1 MADQEEVTPTP
12 SHGQVAVAPMLPGL
26 RIEWARTPEEM
37 TAIFELRRRVFYEE
51 QGIIDGR
58 VTDGDDSRSFH
69 AMAVIPEGVVGA
81 GRLTPPGRGRAEAHI
96 AWVATLPGYRR
107 HGVGTAVMQALLA
120 AADAAGYPAVVLSA
134 QAHALRFYERLGFV
148 PYGDRFR
155 VRGIEHQMM
164 VRRRP
169 RSDDATRHPRQ

>member
-1 MADQEEVTPTP
+1 MADQEEATPAPLPGPVAMSP
-12 SHGQVAVAPMLPGL
+12 SLPGL

-37 TAIFELRRRVFYEE
+37 AAIFELRRRVFYEE

-58 VTDGDDSRSFH
+58 VTDGDDSRSLH

-107 HGVGTAVMQALLA
+107 HGAGTAVMRALLA
-120 AADAAGYPAVVLSA
+120 AADASGYPAVVLSA
-134 QAHALRFYERLGFV
+134 QMHALRFYERLGFV

-164 VRRRP
+164 VWRRP
-169 RSDDATRHPRQ
+169 RGDATRHPRQ